1 MAVDEVKRSGS
12 RRRGCV
18 GPFSLGPLVDVV
30 WSSPWCPRITQPSTS
45 LAVRVADA
53 FPSESKAE
61 TPRLKRCLF
70 RIHIPAV
77 ASPVVLLLLNVTS
90 GRTRVSS
97 MSNTTSTTR
106 FPLPSNTRA
115 KLPPRPRRRKLAA
128 WVGSWS
134 SPRLPQTRL
143 RCLPTLQPRGMECA
157 LGDIHLHVTETS
169 VVEMIY
175 GDQPRPYSRL
185 MKIASSV

>member
-1 MAVDEVKRSGS
+1 MAVDEVKQSRF

-30 WSSPWCPRITQPSTS
+30 WSSSWCPRITQPSTS
-45 LAVRVADA
+45 LAVADA

-97 MSNTTSTTR
+97 MSNTTFQKFSAPRSTPSYYSCDLARHSHSRFTRLPPPIQHPCKTSAAASSSQTRRGWDPGQALAYTTDTTR
-106 FPLPSNTRA
+106 VPA
-115 KLPPRPRRRKLAA
+115 H
-128 WVGSWS
+128 
-134 SPRLPQTRL
+134 
-143 RCLPTLQPRGMECA
+143 PTA
-157 LGDIHLHVTETS
+157 
-169 VVEMIY
+169 
-175 GDQPRPYSRL
+175 
-185 MKIASSV
+185 